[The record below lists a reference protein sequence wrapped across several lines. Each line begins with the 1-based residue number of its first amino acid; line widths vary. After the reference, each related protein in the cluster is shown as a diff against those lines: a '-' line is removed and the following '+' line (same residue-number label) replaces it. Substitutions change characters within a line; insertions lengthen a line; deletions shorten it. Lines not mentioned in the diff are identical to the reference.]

1 VSALAP
7 LLLVARRLGELR
19 DRVVFVGGAVRG
31 LLVTDPAAAPERA
44 TDDVDL
50 IVELTSA
57 VEFHRLGAQLRA
69 LGFREDTSPGA
80 LICRWIVEDVKV
92 DVMPTEGSVL
102 GFRNQWYV
110 EAIANCIEVEA
121 EGQRFRIVDAP
132 HFCATKLDAYSD
144 RGKGDL
150 YHHDIEDVVA
160 VVDGRVELHG
170 ELAAAG
176 EGVRRYVAEQVRG
189 LLETSAFLDALPGH
203 LPGDAAGQARLPLVL
218 RRLRALASL

>member
-1 VSALAP
+1 MSTLAP
-7 LLLVARRLGELR
+7 LLLVARRLGEMP

-31 LLVTDPAAAPERA
+31 LLITDPAAAPERA

-80 LICRWIVEDVKV
+80 PICRWIVEDVKV

-102 GFRNQWYV
+102 GFRNQWYL
-110 EAIANCIEVEA
+110 EAIVNCIEVEA

-176 EGVRRYVAEQVRG
+176 EGVRR
-189 LLETSAFLDALPGH
+189 
-203 LPGDAAGQARLPLVL
+203 
-218 RRLRALASL
+218 

>member
-1 VSALAP
+1 MP
-7 LLLVARRLGELR
+7 

-31 LLVTDPAAAPERA
+31 LLITDPAAAPERA

-80 LICRWIVEDVKV
+80 PICRWIVEDVKV

-110 EAIANCIEVEA
+110 EAIATCIEVEA

-218 RRLRALASL
+218 RRLRGLASL